1 MSDNQ
6 EKTKSDVGLTT
17 AFRAGMGAAQSM
29 HQTAIE
35 IPLKILQEF
44 GVAEDK
50 MEGLREKSREL
61 IGGLYHMIDDAAV
74 KTGFVQAREGEEGE
88 RRPPRAEPG
97 LVNQSKGWRATTEKT
112 GAQCSRFLFA
122 LTQCVA
128 GAPVRFAAGGQPDRL
143 SSLVCQQRRVSRFP
157 CSNSPAGQRDSRDDV
172 EDSRQTTPG
181 RNSRFPRDRGGFGPG
196 VA

>member
-1 MSDNQ
+1 VVDDRPEADGLVQQPRLSTNGETKMSDNQ

-88 RRPPRAEPG
+88 QKKAA
-97 LVNQSKGWRATTEKT
+97 KG
-112 GAQCSRFLFA
+112 
-122 LTQCVA
+122 
-128 GAPVRFAAGGQPDRL
+128 
-143 SSLVCQQRRVSRFP
+143 
-157 CSNSPAGQRDSRDDV
+157 
-172 EDSRQTTPG
+172 
-181 RNSRFPRDRGGFGPG
+181 
-196 VA
+196 